1 MKKSKKIVTLTLLS
15 ALLAVP
21 FMMDNV
27 NAKEEN
33 SATTTVKEDKISVIY
48 IPKMHCNMCA
58 NMIKGKF
65 QDENDINVTID
76 LENKKVTL
84 SKPLTKKEISDIL
97 GDTWPYQ
104 LTPVVKEEQV
114 NIDTIYV
121 PSMHCGGC
129 EKSIVGLFNSI
140 GVKATADHTTKKVVL
155 DKKVTKK
162 QLDDLLVAWPY
173 QLTPVV
179 KEEQAN
185 IDTIYVPSMHCGGC
199 ENTIAELFNSIG
211 VKATADHTTKKVVL
225 DKKVTKKQLDD
236 LLVAWPYQLTPVVNK
251 EDNKNDNN
259 NNDNINN
266 SNKKDD
272 ENKEVDTIYIK
283 KMMCKG
289 CEKAIERLFN
299 SIGVKA
305 TADHTTKKVVLDKK
319 VSLKQLNT
327 LLKDWPYSLEKVE
340 AGREDK
346 DENKEQ
352 KVDTIYIPSMMC
364 KGCEKA
370 IEKLFDSIGV
380 KATADHTT
388 KKVVLDKKLSLEQ
401 LDKLLLNPK
410 LKKQWPYQ
418 LEAVEISKD
427 EDKKE
432 PQTDSTNG
440 SLPKTSI
447 SSVSFITLVTSLTGA
462 FFSKKRK

>member
-58 NMIKGKF
+58 NMIRGKF

-97 GDTWPYQ
+97 GDT
-104 LTPVVKEEQV
+104 
-114 NIDTIYV
+114 
-121 PSMHCGGC
+121 
-129 EKSIVGLFNSI
+129 
-140 GVKATADHTTKKVVL
+140 
-155 DKKVTKK
+155 
-162 QLDDLLVAWPY
+162 WPY

-225 DKKVTKKQLDD
+225 DKKVTKKEISDILGDT
-236 LLVAWPYQLTPVVNK
+236 WPYQLTPVVNK

-289 CEKAIERLFN
+289 CEKAIEKLFD

-319 VSLKQLNT
+319 LSLEQLDKLLLNPKLKKQ
-327 LLKDWPYSLEKVE
+327 WPYQLTQVV
-340 AGREDK
+340 
-346 DENKEQ
+346 KEEQ
-352 KVDTIYIPSMMC
+352 ANIDTIYIPSMMC

-401 LDKLLLNPK
+401 LNNLLLNPK

-462 FFSKKRK
+462 FLSKKRK

>member
-48 IPKMHCNMCA
+48 IPKMHC
-58 NMIKGKF
+58 
-65 QDENDINVTID
+65 
-76 LENKKVTL
+76 
-84 SKPLTKKEISDIL
+84 
-97 GDTWPYQ
+97 
-104 LTPVVKEEQV
+104 
-114 NIDTIYV
+114 
-121 PSMHCGGC
+121 GGC

-173 QLTPVV
+173 QLTAVVKEEQANIDTIYVPSMHCGGCEKAIEKLFNSIGVKATADHTTKKVVLDKKLSLEQLDKLLLNPKLKKQWSYQLAPVV

-199 ENTIAELFNSIG
+199 E
-211 VKATADHTTKKVVL
+211 
-225 DKKVTKKQLDD
+225 
-236 LLVAWPYQLTPVVNK
+236 
-251 EDNKNDNN
+251 
-259 NNDNINN
+259 
-266 SNKKDD
+266 
-272 ENKEVDTIYIK
+272 
-283 KMMCKG
+283 
-289 CEKAIERLFN
+289 KAIEKLFN

-319 VSLKQLNT
+319 VSLEQLNN
-327 LLKDWPYSLEKVE
+327 LLLNPKLKKQWPYQLTPVV
-340 AGREDK
+340 
-346 DENKEQ
+346 KEEQ
-352 KVDTIYIPSMMC
+352 ANIDTIYIPSMMC

-401 LDKLLLNPK
+401 LNNLLLNPN

-462 FFSKKRK
+462 FLSKKRK

>member
-104 LTPVVKEEQV
+104 LTPVVKEEQA

-129 EKSIVGLFNSI
+129 EKSIVG
-140 GVKATADHTTKKVVL
+140 
-155 DKKVTKK
+155 
-162 QLDDLLVAWPY
+162 
-173 QLTPVV
+173 
-179 KEEQAN
+179 
-185 IDTIYVPSMHCGGC
+185 
-199 ENTIAELFNSIG
+199 LFNSIG

-418 LEAVEISKD
+418 LEAVEIDKDKDKD

-462 FFSKKRK
+462 FLSKKRK

>member
-1 MKKSKKIVTLTLLS
+1 MKKSKKILTLTLLS

-33 SATTTVKEDKISVIY
+33 SATTTAKEDKISVIY
-48 IPKMHCNMCA
+48 IPNMHCNMCA
-58 NMIKGKF
+58 NMIRGKF

-97 GDTWPYQ
+97 GDTWKYQ
-104 LTPVVKEEQV
+104 LTPVVKEEQA

-121 PSMHCGGC
+121 PKMMCGGC

-162 QLDDLLVAWPY
+162 QLDDLLVAW
-173 QLTPVV
+173 
-179 KEEQAN
+179 
-185 IDTIYVPSMHCGGC
+185 S
-199 ENTIAELFNSIG
+199 
-211 VKATADHTTKKVVL
+211 
-225 DKKVTKKQLDD
+225 
-236 LLVAWPYQLTPVVNK
+236 YQLTPVVNK

-299 SIGVKA
+299 SIGVKS

-319 VSLKQLNT
+319 VSLKQLNA
-327 LLKDWPYSLEKVE
+327 LLKDWPYSLEKVNDD
-340 AGREDK
+340 GK
-346 DENKEQ
+346 GQDENKEQ

-401 LDKLLLNPK
+401 LNNLLLNPN

>member
-48 IPKMHCNMCA
+48 VPK
-58 NMIKGKF
+58 
-65 QDENDINVTID
+65 
-76 LENKKVTL
+76 
-84 SKPLTKKEISDIL
+84 
-97 GDTWPYQ
+97 
-104 LTPVVKEEQV
+104 
-114 NIDTIYV
+114 
-121 PSMHCGGC
+121 MHCGGC

-173 QLTPVV
+173 QLTAVV

-199 ENTIAELFNSIG
+199 E
-211 VKATADHTTKKVVL
+211 
-225 DKKVTKKQLDD
+225 
-236 LLVAWPYQLTPVVNK
+236 
-251 EDNKNDNN
+251 
-259 NNDNINN
+259 
-266 SNKKDD
+266 
-272 ENKEVDTIYIK
+272 
-283 KMMCKG
+283 
-289 CEKAIERLFN
+289 KAIEKLFN

-319 VSLKQLNT
+319 VSLEQLNN
-327 LLKDWPYSLEKVE
+327 LLLNPKLKKQWPYQLTPVV
-340 AGREDK
+340 
-346 DENKEQ
+346 KEEQ
-352 KVDTIYIPSMMC
+352 ANIDTIYIPSMMC

-418 LEAVEISKD
+418 LEAVEIDKDKDKD

-462 FFSKKRK
+462 FLSKKRK

>member
-58 NMIKGKF
+58 NMIRGKF

-104 LTPVVKEEQV
+104 LTPVVKEEQA

-121 PSMHCGGC
+121 PKMMCGGC
-129 EKSIVGLFNSI
+129 EKSIVELFNSI

-155 DKKVTKK
+155 DKKLSLEQLDKLLLNPKLKK
-162 QLDDLLVAWPY
+162 QWSY
-173 QLTPVV
+173 QLAPVV

-225 DKKVTKKQLDD
+225 DKKV
-236 LLVAWPYQLTPVVNK
+236 
-251 EDNKNDNN
+251 
-259 NNDNINN
+259 
-266 SNKKDD
+266 
-272 ENKEVDTIYIK
+272 
-283 KMMCKG
+283 
-289 CEKAIERLFN
+289 
-299 SIGVKA
+299 
-305 TADHTTKKVVLDKK
+305 
-319 VSLKQLNT
+319 SLKQLNA

-418 LEAVEISKD
+418 LEAVEIDKD
-427 EDKKE
+427 KDKE
-432 PQTDSTNG
+432 ESQTDSTDK

-462 FFSKKRK
+462 FLSKKRK

>member
-33 SATTTVKEDKISVIY
+33 SATTTAKEDKISVIY
-48 IPKMHCNMCA
+48 VPKMHCNMCA
-58 NMIKGKF
+58 NMIRGKF

-97 GDTWPYQ
+97 GDTWQYQ
-104 LTPVVKEEQV
+104 LTPVVKEEQA

-173 QLTPVV
+173 QLTAVV

-199 ENTIAELFNSIG
+199 E
-211 VKATADHTTKKVVL
+211 
-225 DKKVTKKQLDD
+225 
-236 LLVAWPYQLTPVVNK
+236 
-251 EDNKNDNN
+251 
-259 NNDNINN
+259 
-266 SNKKDD
+266 
-272 ENKEVDTIYIK
+272 
-283 KMMCKG
+283 
-289 CEKAIERLFN
+289 KAIEKLFN

-319 VSLKQLNT
+319 VSLEQLNN
-327 LLKDWPYSLEKVE
+327 LLLNPKLKKQWPYQLTPVV
-340 AGREDK
+340 
-346 DENKEQ
+346 KEEQ
-352 KVDTIYIPSMMC
+352 ANIDTIYIPSMMC

-401 LDKLLLNPK
+401 LNNLLLNPK

-418 LEAVEISKD
+418 LEAVEIDKDKDKDKD

>member
-58 NMIKGKF
+58 NMIRGKF

-97 GDTWPYQ
+97 GDTWQ
-104 LTPVVKEEQV
+104 
-114 NIDTIYV
+114 
-121 PSMHCGGC
+121 
-129 EKSIVGLFNSI
+129 
-140 GVKATADHTTKKVVL
+140 
-155 DKKVTKK
+155 
-162 QLDDLLVAWPY
+162 Y

-199 ENTIAELFNSIG
+199 ENTIVGLFNSIG

-289 CEKAIERLFN
+289 CEKAIKRLFN

-305 TADHTTKKVVLDKK
+305 TADNTTKKVVLDKK

-327 LLKDWPYSLEKVE
+327 LLKDWPYSLEKVNDD
-340 AGREDK
+340 GK
-346 DENKEQ
+346 GQDENKEQ

-401 LDKLLLNPK
+401 LDKLLLNLK

-432 PQTDSTNG
+432 PQTDSTNE

-462 FFSKKRK
+462 FLSKKRK

>member
-58 NMIKGKF
+58 NMIRGKF

-104 LTPVVKEEQV
+104 LTPVVKEEQ
-114 NIDTIYV
+114 
-121 PSMHCGGC
+121 
-129 EKSIVGLFNSI
+129 
-140 GVKATADHTTKKVVL
+140 
-155 DKKVTKK
+155 
-162 QLDDLLVAWPY
+162 
-173 QLTPVV
+173 
-179 KEEQAN
+179 AN

-199 ENTIAELFNSIG
+199 ENTIAGLFNSIG

-251 EDNKNDNN
+251 EDNKNDNT

-319 VSLKQLNT
+319 VSLKQLNA
-327 LLKDWPYSLEKVE
+327 LLKDWPYSLEKVNDD
-340 AGREDK
+340 GK
-346 DENKEQ
+346 GQDENKEQ

-427 EDKKE
+427 EDKKG

-462 FFSKKRK
+462 FLSKKRK